1 METAPPR
8 VVRGRWTAAA
18 WIAGVWI
25 FLAFLQATQRYLRG
39 RELEPSTWA
48 FWSALADNLVIAA
61 LWALA
66 TPVVMRIARRYPF
79 PGTRLPV
86 LAAVHVAAGASFALL
101 HALAANV
108 LYKLVLAPG
117 VTWRELVANCVESAV
132 TTGPTRLATYLQI
145 VGVTWGLD
153 DYRAWR
159 EREIRASA
167 LQLAL
172 AKERLES
179 LKLQLHPAFL
189 FQTLALLRTTIR
201 RDPRAAARTIVE
213 LGDLLRLSLKN
224 GGKRLVRLSEEL
236 RYAELYLKI
245 EKTRLECDLAVTI
258 RVPREALDAAV
269 PSLVL
274 QPLVEAAVAAACP
287 SPASIEISAAH
298 SDGRMTLAVRAEPG
312 DAAGPA
318 AGAEPSAAVI
328 ERARRRLDLEYPG
341 QHRLEW
347 SSVARAA
354 TVEIPFAP
362 LGDGAEARPTL
373 GAAVAEGL
381 AR

>member
-1 METAPPR
+1 METRSPP
-8 VVRGRWTAAA
+8 VVRSRWTAAA

-25 FLAFLQATQRYLRG
+25 FLAVLQATQRYLIG
-39 RELEPSTWA
+39 RELEPNPWA

-61 LWALA
+61 LWAAA
-66 TPVVMRIARRYPF
+66 TPFVMRIARRYPF
-79 PGTRLPV
+79 PGTPISV
-86 LAAVHVAAGASFALL
+86 LGAAHVTAGAAFALL
-101 HALAANV
+101 HSLAANA

-117 VTWRELVANCVESAV
+117 VTWSELVANFVESAL
-132 TTGPTRLATYLQI
+132 TTGPTRIATYLQI

-153 DYRAWR
+153 DYRTWR
-159 EREIRASA
+159 EREIRASL

-224 GGKRLVRLSEEL
+224 GGKRLVHLSEEL
-236 RYAELYLKI
+236 RYAELYLAI
-245 EKTRLECDLAVTI
+245 EKTRLDCDLVVTI
-258 RVPREALDAAV
+258 RVPRDALDAAV

-312 DAAGPA
+312 DL
-318 AGAEPSAAVI
+318 AGAPAPPGPSVAVI
-328 ERARRRLDLEYPG
+328 ERARRRLDLEFPG

-347 SSVARAA
+347 SSVAREA

-362 LGDGAEARPTL
+362 LPEERESAPPL
-373 GAAVAEGL
+373 VPSPAEGL

>member
-1 METAPPR
+1 MTATPLFAAR
-8 VVRGRWTAAA
+8 RRSTAAA

-25 FLAFLQATQRYLRG
+25 FLAVLQATQRYLRG
-39 RELEPSTWA
+39 RELEPNPWA

-61 LWALA
+61 LWAAA
-66 TPVVMRIARRYPF
+66 TPVVMRVARRYAF
-79 PGTRLPV
+79 PGTPIPV
-86 LAAVHVAAGASFALL
+86 LAAVHLAAGAAFALL
-101 HALAANV
+101 HSLAANV

-117 VTWRELVANCVESAV
+117 VTWSELVQNFIESAM
-132 TTGPTRLATYLQI
+132 TTGPTRIATYLQI

-153 DYRAWR
+153 DYRTWR
-159 EREIRASA
+159 EREIRASLLQA
-167 LQLAL
+167 QLAR
-172 AKERLES
+172 ERLES

-236 RYAELYLKI
+236 RYAELYLAI

-258 RVPREALDAAV
+258 RVPRDALDAAV

-274 QPLVEAAVAAACP
+274 QPLVEAALAAACP
-287 SPASIEISAAH
+287 SPASIEISASH
-298 SDGRMTLAVRAEPG
+298 RDGRMTLAVRAEPG
-312 DAAGPA
+312 DPAGPPA
-318 AGAEPSAAVI
+318 PVGPSAAVI

-347 SSVARAA
+347 SSIAREA

-362 LGDGAEARPTL
+362 LPETPESPALLARNP
-373 GAAVAEGL
+373 AEGL

>member
-1 METAPPR
+1 MTETHLSAAR
-8 VVRGRWTAAA
+8 RRSTAAA

-25 FLAFLQATQRYLRG
+25 FLAILQATQRYLRG
-39 RELEPSTWA
+39 RELEPNPWA
-48 FWSALADNLVIAA
+48 FWSALGDNLVIAA
-61 LWALA
+61 LWAAA
-66 TPVVMRIARRYPF
+66 TPLVMRVARRYAF
-79 PGTRLPV
+79 PGTPIPV
-86 LAAVHVAAGASFALL
+86 LAGVHLAAGAAFALL
-101 HALAANV
+101 HSLAANV

-117 VTWRELVANCVESAV
+117 VTWSELVANFALSAM
-132 TTGPTRLATYLQI
+132 TTGPTRIATYLQI

-159 EREIRASA
+159 EREIRASLLQA
-167 LQLAL
+167 QLAR
-172 AKERLES
+172 ERLES

-201 RDPRAAARTIVE
+201 RDPRTAARTIVE

-245 EKTRLECDLAVTI
+245 EKTRLDCDLVVTI
-258 RVPREALDAAV
+258 RVPRDALDAAV

-298 SDGRMTLAVRAEPG
+298 GEGRMTLAVRAEPS
-312 DAAGPA
+312 DP
-318 AGAEPSAAVI
+318 AGAPAPPGPSAAVI
-328 ERARRRLDLEYPG
+328 ERARRRLDLEFPG

-347 SSVARAA
+347 SNFAREA

-362 LGDGAEARPTL
+362 LPEPAPPLARSP
-373 GAAVAEGL
+373 AEGL